1 MPGARTV
8 AGVCAFCKFATRIGT
23 PFVNAASD
31 RTTDLTGQ
39 GSAAVGDMIGAA
51 HAAGVAVEINIEPGQ
66 VHHVFP
72 WAGAF
77 SAGPRMIDHGARA
90 LGRALGSL

>member
-1 MPGARTV
+1 MCSSDLLISNDLKDFPS
-8 AGVCAFCKFATRIGT
+8 ATFMLAECDS
-23 PFVNAASD
+23 FVDEGRLYAEKL
-31 RTTDLTGQ
+31 R
-39 GSAAVGDMIGAA
+39 
-51 HAAGVAVEINIEPGQ
+51 AAGVAVEINIEPGQ